1 MHSFFSQREQESL
14 RIQQEQKL
22 IQHQQQILQ
31 QHPYPSEN
39 QNQGLST
46 SNLLDP
52 FYSPILAKID
62 KIFLQ
67 LGLSENDE
75 GCRERLV
82 CSMYK
87 NPGRYSPHSNYISAE
102 LSR

>member
-1 MHSFFSQREQESL
+1 MVSNFQRAQENL
-14 RIQQEQKL
+14 RIQQEQQL
-22 IQHQQQILQ
+22 IAQQQQLLQQQQITQ
-31 QHPYPSEN
+31 D
-39 QNQGLST
+39 QNTLH
-46 SNLLDP
+46 LIDP
-52 FYSPILAKID
+52 FYSPILAKMD
-62 KIFLQ
+62 KIFVQ

-87 NPGRYSPHSNYISAE
+87 NPSRYSPHSNYISAE